1 MSVGELLKDIDDDDE
16 ELWILLIKKL
26 ETFERSKL
34 LKFQW

>member
-26 ETFERSKL
+26 ETFECSKL
-34 LKFQW
+34 LKFKW